1 MNHLQRAIWVLA
13 LTAWCCGPIRA
24 ADVVEPAKLDAL
36 ARPLAEQGWVAGL
49 SVGLVTQS
57 GVQFAGYGHTADASS
72 PVPNEK
78 TEFEIGSVTK
88 VFTGLLLADMVERGL
103 VKLDTPIQDLLGDS
117 IKAPQGERE
126 ITLVDIATHSSGLPR
141 MPTNFNPKDPGNPYA
156 DYSVEQMKK
165 FLEGYKLARQPG
177 AKSEYS
183 NLAMGLLGHALALK
197 EDTTY
202 EALVRERICKPL
214 AMDDTRIT
222 LDENQR
228 TRLAAGHDAD
238 GNPQANWDL
247 PTLAGAG
254 ALRSTASDMVR
265 FVRAYLGM
273 EHSPLDAAMAKS
285 REVYFK
291 VPDGGNDLGLC
302 WHIRRSGGIVWHN
315 GQTGGY
321 HSFVAFVPEKQ
332 VGVVVLCNS
341 AAQHVDQLGFA
352 LVELL
357 SGGDPKPPSLPKPVE
372 VPTADLERLTG
383 KYRLGLLAVVTI
395 TREKDRLYL
404 QITGQP
410 KIAIYPEADDRFYLR
425 AAEASVTFESK
436 DGEVERLVI
445 HQNGLDL
452 PAPKQ
457 KPVDEA
463 KQKTPARD

>member
-1 MNHLQRAIWVLA
+1 MNLLQRTTWFLA
-13 LTAWCCGPIRA
+13 LTAWSCGSAHA
-24 ADVVEPAKLDAL
+24 ADIVARAKVDAL
-36 ARPLAEQGWVAGL
+36 ARPLVDQGWVAGL
-49 SVGLVTQS
+49 SIGLTSEKGTQ
-57 GVQFAGYGHTADASS
+57 FIAYGHTADGDS

-88 VFTGLLLADMVERGL
+88 AFTGLLLADMVERGL

-117 IKAPQGERE
+117 IKVPQGERA

-141 MPTNFNPKDPGNPYA
+141 MPTNFKPKDPSNPYA

-197 EDTTY
+197 AGTTY
-202 EALVRERICKPL
+202 EDLVRERICKPL

-222 LDENQR
+222 LDEDQR
-228 TRLAAGHDAD
+228 ARVAAGHDAD
-238 GNPQANWDL
+238 GNPLANWDL

-254 ALRSTASDMVR
+254 ALRSTAVDMIR

-273 EHSPLDAAMAKS
+273 EHTPLDRAMAKS
-285 REVYFK
+285 REVHFK
-291 VPDGGNDLGLC
+291 VPDSANDIGLC
-302 WHIRRSGGIVWHN
+302 WQIRRSGDIVWHN

-321 HSFVAFVPEKQ
+321 HSFVAFVPENQ

-341 AAQHVDQLGFA
+341 AGSHVDRLGFA
-352 LVELL
+352 LIDLL
-357 SGGDPKPPSLPKPVE
+357 SGGEPKPPSLPKLVE
-372 VPTADLERLTG
+372 VPEAELERLTG
-383 KYRLGLLAVVTI
+383 KYQFGPLAQVRI

-404 QITGQP
+404 QVTGQP
-410 KIAIYPEADDRFYLR
+410 KVAIYPEAIDRFYLR

-436 DGEVERLVI
+436 EGETERLVI
-445 HQNGLDL
+445 HQGGLDL

-457 KPVDEA
+457 KPAEA
-463 KQKTPARD
+463 QQKTPARD